1 MALSTKVDY
10 FTQSSN
16 AVIKQTSS
24 ASNTDYKA
32 KPTATNERGDIIV
45 RTQAGK
51 YDNPS
56 CDFVCFAD
64 GDIDLDLG
72 AVFAYNSTQV
82 ACLLG
87 ISIQTSA
94 GNPAKVTLSGEEL
107 QTGATVTSTISTG
120 AITLSARHKAQILMD
135 AFTLSG
141 TGCHLTDCSL
151 DVKANLTRAT
161 QSGLTI
167 AHDVSGA
174 TITVKGT
181 VVQSGETAPI
191 IEAGSGWVLNTP
203 TSADNPDEGYTTW
216 TFEATQ
222 DLLSVEPE

>member
-10 FTQSSN
+10 FNQTAN
-16 AVIKQTSS
+16 AVIKQISS
-24 ASNTDYKA
+24 ASNTDFKA

-45 RTQAGK
+45 RTPVGQ

-56 CDFVCFAD
+56 CEFVVFAD
-64 GDIDLDLG
+64 GDLDLDLG
-72 AVFAYNSTQV
+72 SVYTYNNTHV

-107 QTGATVTSTISTG
+107 QAGATVTSTIDVT
-120 AITLSARHKAQILMD
+120 AIALSARHKAQILMT
-135 AFTLSG
+135 AFTMSG
-141 TGCHLTDCSL
+141 SGCYLTDCSL
-151 DVKANLTRAT
+151 DVKANMTRAT

-181 VVQSGETAPI
+181 VVQSGATAPTI
-191 IEAGSGWVLNTP
+191 APSAGWTLNTP
-203 TSADNPDEGYTTW
+203 TSTENPDEGYTTW
-216 TFEATQ
+216 TFECTK
-222 DLLSVEPE
+222 DLTSTEPA

>member
-10 FTQSSN
+10 FTQTAN
-16 AVIKQTSS
+16 AVIKQISS
-24 ASNTDYKA
+24 ASNTDFKA

-45 RTQAGK
+45 RTPVGQ

-56 CDFVCFAD
+56 CDFV
-64 GDIDLDLG
+64 
-72 AVFAYNSTQV
+72 VFAAGDVDLSLGSVYTYDSTRI
-82 ACLLG
+82 ACLTG

-94 GNPAKVTLSGEEL
+94 GSPAKVTLSGEEL
-107 QTGATVTSTISTG
+107 QAGATVTSTIDVG
-120 AITLSARHKAQILMD
+120 AITLSPRHKAQILMS
-135 AFTLSG
+135 AFSLSG
-141 TGCHLTDCSL
+141 TGCHLTECSL

-181 VVQSGETAPI
+181 VVQSAATAPTI
-191 IEAGSGWVLNTP
+191 TAAEGWTLNTP
-203 TSADNPDEGYTTW
+203 TSTENPDEGYTTW
-216 TFEATQ
+216 TFECTK
-222 DLLSVEPE
+222 DLLSSEPE